1 MIRSAAALLVAL
13 TACSP
18 IRDNDALLG
27 DEGDACE
34 ADNECG
40 PTLACGAT
48 GECAEVGDPGTAGL
62 RDPCTGDESCRFGL
76 VCNGV
81 GRCDEE
87 ETGAVGDSCLG
98 QSACEQ
104 PLVCSH
110 DGRCTAAAAP
120 GTHTEGDE
128 CEDDA
133 SCAFNLVCTSERRCG
148 PLPLWSGVECGEAV
162 VDGPPRVLF
171 QVPRGQGVA
180 DFYTLPYPNN
190 VRLVG
195 GRLDLSNFPGLG
207 TGQEPGDV
215 VGRYAAAVAETAE
228 GFGPNSSVLFRF
240 SRPVDYDSLDFSG
253 SDPTFAF
260 VDVTPGSEARGR
272 RPRSRFFATT
282 DRERYI
288 CHNWLGIRPSE
299 GSALEPGHTYAVFF
313 RRGLKSTD
321 GDLLQPDTDFAA
333 LMASTSPK
341 HPALAAAWR
350 RYQPFRGWLDVEA
363 IPPSEIV
370 GGTVFTVD
378 RPDRFGAA
386 MRRAVSSAPRPV
398 LEQVTLCDG
407 GTRSPCSGGGERV
420 CGDINPFFAEVHAVV
435 KVPNYLQGVPPYRQS
450 GGGMLWAEGL
460 PKLQRQEEVCVA
472 ITVPLVEPPP
482 GGFPVSVF
490 AHDAG
495 GHFRSF
501 VTRGLAARLA
511 RLGWAMISFD
521 GVLQGARS
529 GADTPPD
536 AAGVYSTLEDL
547 DNVVLQRDQ
556 GLQALADL
564 FAMVRVLRDVVL
576 RTDMGNAPLN
586 RDKLVFFGHGRGAEA
601 GMAYTANE
609 PFLVGSVF
617 AAPAAGM
624 VDYLRLVQTPVNL
637 GAELEIAFAD
647 PDLNGMHPGLHLMQ
661 AWLDPRDPVNY
672 GRYIRRPD
680 EGIPSKHVFMLYGAG
695 DPVTPNGSMAHFAVA
710 ARLERVGPQIDEIDA
725 IRAVEVTPAR
735 GNVRTRDGIRTQV
748 MKQYAPGDDFDG
760 HDVVFESQRAIGDL
774 NDFFRGLLEDPD
786 GVPTLR
792 D

>member
-1 MIRSAAALLVAL
+1 MIRSAAVLLIALA
-13 TACSP
+13 ACSP

-34 ADNECG
+34 ADKECG
-40 PTLACGAT
+40 PTLACAAD

-62 RDPCTGDESCRFGL
+62 RDPCTRDTSCRFGL

-81 GRCDEE
+81 GRCDKEA
-87 ETGAVGDSCLG
+87 TGGAGDSCLG
-98 QSACEQ
+98 QSACEA

-110 DGRCTAAAAP
+110 DGKCVAKDEE
-120 GTHTEGDE
+120 GTQTDGDE
-128 CEDDA
+128 CTDDA
-133 SCAFNLVCTSERRCG
+133 SCAFNLVCTSELRCG
-148 PLPLWSGVECGEAV
+148 PLPLWSGVVCGEPDR
-162 VDGPPRVLF
+162 DGPARVLF
-171 QVPRGQGVA
+171 KVPRGLEEN
-180 DFYTLPYPNN
+180 DFYSLPYPNN

-195 GRLDLSNFPGLG
+195 GRLDLSGFPGLG
-207 TGQEPGDV
+207 AGPEPGDI
-215 VGRYAAAVAETAE
+215 VGRYAAAVAETAD
-228 GFGPNSSVLFRF
+228 GFGPNGAVLFRF
-240 SRPVDYDSLDFSG
+240 SKPIDYESLDFSG
-253 SDPTFAF
+253 DDPTFAF

-288 CHNWLGIRPSE
+288 CHNWLGIRPFE

-313 RRGLKSTD
+313 RQGLKDTD
-321 GDLLQPDTDFAA
+321 GELLVPDTDFAA

-350 RYQPFRGWLDVEA
+350 RYQPFRGWLDVEG
-363 IPPSEIV
+363 IPASEVI
-370 GGTVFTVD
+370 GGAVFTIGTPQ
-378 RPDRFGAA
+378 RLGGE
-386 MRRAVSSAPRPV
+386 MRRAVANAPRPV
-398 LEQVTLCDG
+398 LERVTLCDG
-407 GTRSPCSGGGERV
+407 GTQSPCSAGGERV
-420 CGDINPFFAEVHAVV
+420 CGDINPFFAEVHAIV
-435 KVPNYLQGVPPYRQS
+435 KVPNYLQGVPPYLQW
-450 GGGMLWAEGL
+450 GGGIVWEDGI

-529 GADTPPD
+529 GTDTPPD
-536 AAGVYSTLEDL
+536 AAAVVATLEDL
-547 DNVVLQRDQ
+547 NNVVLQRDH

-564 FAMVRVLRDVVL
+564 FAMVRVLRDAVV

-586 RDKLVFFGHGRGAEA
+586 REKLVFFGHGRGSHA
-601 GMAYTANE
+601 GMAYTAFE
-609 PFLVGSVF
+609 PFLIGSVF

-624 VDYLRLVQTPVNL
+624 ADYLRLTTAPVNV

-647 PDLNGMHPGLHLMQ
+647 PDLNGMHAGLHLMQ
-661 AWLDPRDPVNY
+661 TWLDPRDPVNY

-695 DPVTPNGSMAHFAVA
+695 DSLTPSNSMAHFAVA
-710 ARLERVGPQIDEIDA
+710 GRLERVGAEVDRIDA
-725 IRAVEVTPAR
+725 VREVETAPAR
-735 GNVRTRDGIRTQV
+735 GNVRTRDGVRTQV

-760 HDVVFESQRAIGDL
+760 HDVVFESQKAIGDV

-786 GVPTLR
+786 GVPTIR